1 MIARD
6 ELHTILDAIPD
17 DRLNAARE
25 ALAQLA
31 DPVVLAALNAPL
43 DDEPLTD
50 EDVEALAEARA
61 ERERGG
67 TIPLGEYIARH
78 RAGGRRPGIWTF
90 RVARAGSWIDFLQP
104 IETPFWLRFSG
115 CWTIRQVSTS
125 GS

>member
-50 EDVEALAEARA
+50 EELESLVEAQGELERGELVLFDDILDEEARSRRVA
-61 ERERGG
+61 ER
-67 TIPLGEYIARH
+67 
-78 RAGGRRPGIWTF
+78 
-90 RVARAGSWIDFLQP
+90 
-104 IETPFWLRFSG
+104 
-115 CWTIRQVSTS
+115 
-125 GS
+125 